1 MYSASILFVLSAL
14 QVYFTNAGP
23 LTERRKLFHT
33 FSSEQ
38 DAVCP
43 PGVWT
48 CSTGKRSLSGKP
60 FSRTQDSASKSTCPP
75 GVWTCSTGKRSHIP
89 DRQFPAIVITVQDN
103 NEANGSRDP
112 ANTSRRIW
120 TSRKNKM
127 LKRMVKKRTSTIKAF
142 QASKVVCPPLQAFG
156 HVRLENDKR
165 GKKKYTAKVTWRFSR
180 RQAMKPLLPRSVWD
194 RVCIRNFVRMKH
206 FTFVQTRD
214 VDNVTVDYDQELHD
228 YKKNREWFY
237 QE

>member
-1 MYSASILFVLSAL
+1 MLILWRRGGSCSTLSHLNRTLFVHQEYGSAQLENDHWVADLSQEPKIAPPKVLVHRACGHAL
-14 QVYFTNAGP
+14 
-23 LTERRKLFHT
+23 LE
-33 FSSEQ
+33 S
-38 DAVCP
+38 D
-43 PGVWT
+43 
-48 CSTGKRSLSGKP
+48 
-60 FSRTQDSASKSTCPP
+60 
-75 GVWTCSTGKRSHIP
+75 HIYHA
-89 DRQFPAIVITVQDN
+89 DRQFPAIVITLQDN

-112 ANTSRRIW
+112 ANTSGRIW
-120 TSRKNKM
+120 TSRMNKM

-142 QASKVVCPPLQAFG
+142 QASKVACPPLQAFG

-180 RQAMKPLLPRSVWD
+180 RQTMKPLLPRSVWD

-228 YKKNREWFY
+228 YKKTRESFY

>member
-1 MYSASILFVLSAL
+1 MSTRVRI
-14 QVYFTNAGP
+14 
-23 LTERRKLFHT
+23 
-33 FSSEQ
+33 
-38 DAVCP
+38 
-43 PGVWT
+43 

-60 FSRTQDSASKSTCPP
+60 FSRTQDSASKSTCPA

-89 DRQFPAIVITVQDN
+89 ARQFPAIVITVQDN

-142 QASKVVCPPLQAFG
+142 QASKVACPPLQAFG

-165 GKKKYTAKVTWRFSR
+165 GKKKIHS
-180 RQAMKPLLPRSVWD
+180 
-194 RVCIRNFVRMKH
+194 
-206 FTFVQTRD
+206 
-214 VDNVTVDYDQELHD
+214 
-228 YKKNREWFY
+228 
-237 QE
+237 